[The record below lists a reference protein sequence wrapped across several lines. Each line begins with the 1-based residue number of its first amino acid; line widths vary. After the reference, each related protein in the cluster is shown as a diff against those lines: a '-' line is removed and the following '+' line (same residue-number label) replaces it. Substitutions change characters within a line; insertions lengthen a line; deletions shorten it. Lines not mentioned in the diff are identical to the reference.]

1 MDCIIGASK
10 LMHTVVEAQCTGCE
24 LCIPACPVDCIAMVS
39 VTGTSTGWQA
49 WSAQQADE
57 ARDRYAW
64 HKQRLARDQ
73 RENDERLAAKAQ
85 AKLDDLSAQSQITD
99 PEALARKRS
108 VIDAALQRA
117 RANHNDG
124 NEGNAQ

>member
-1 MDCIIGASK
+1 
-10 LMHTVVEAQCTGCE
+10 
-24 LCIPACPVDCIAMVS
+24 MVS